1 MLIGCFFWGGV
12 DGGLKRFENAF
23 FRLLCMS
30 RIFLEGSVGS
40 TVLLEILLHVELVWG
55 SFGVSSGLERG
66 EGLRLGV
73 LGILDPLPGF

>member
-1 MLIGCFFWGGV
+1 MLQ
-12 DGGLKRFENAF
+12 N
-23 FRLLCMS
+23 LLQIT
-30 RIFLEGSVGS
+30 IFCCKVLWGS

-55 SFGVSSGLERG
+55 SFGASSGLERG